1 MNFDVS
7 REDLNLI
14 QLILD
19 RESTFDVIPGDRS
32 SNEMDYCALQAQ
44 GADLDLQKMLDF
56 DDTNFAHDAYGIH
69 ANIDRTTGKL
79 GNLFLPRCSR

>member
-19 RESTFDVIPGDRS
+19 REDKYGVQDRLS
-32 SNEMDYCALQAQ
+32 REMDYCALQAQ
-44 GADLDLQKMLDF
+44 GADLDLQKLLDF
-56 DDTNFAHDAYGIH
+56 DDLNFAHDSFGIH
-69 ANIDRTTGKL
+69 RHIDRKTGLLKDC
-79 GNLFLPRCSR
+79 FLPRCSR